1 MMKKKRFLEKDGKK
15 NGNSFS
21 KHMMILRLSKT
32 KSTDH
37 LKVIS
42 ASHFLEAFSP
52 TSNTVAS
59 KIPPLFGSHQVSADG
74 KSS

>member
-1 MMKKKRFLEKDGKK
+1 MMKKRFLEKDGEKD
-15 NGNSFS
+15 GNSFS
-21 KHMMILRLSKT
+21 EHMMILKLSKT

-52 TSNTVAS
+52 TSDTVAN
-59 KIPPLFGSHQVSADG
+59 KIPIDTGSHQVSADD
-74 KSS
+74 K